1 MYFPADFKKYPVYE
15 DIAQLSSLSWG
26 CSWYIM
32 ATCLGYSSGIT
43 GSIYGFWYLT
53 FSLYILWF
61 WIFMWPIEK
70 KLWFC
75 SWHILTALS
84 KYCSI
89 FLEFCLVGM
98 LPASLNSF
106 AAVWRSFHA
115 ENHLRVFQHL
125 VWILGLKP
133 GVGGALKPGRAVEGP
148 STVSKV
154 VHFVVNNYVVF
165 SVAICKIHFCLFSRF
180 WLQQLWLIYQL
191 YPTYYQDF
199 LKARSKKTYN

>member
-43 GSIYGFWYLT
+43 GSIYSFWYLT

-98 LPASLNSF
+98 LPASLNRTL
-106 AAVWRSFHA
+106 VLLLP
-115 ENHLRVFQHL
+115 EEVFMLQIIF
-125 VWILGLKP
+125 VYFSILCGFWDWNPVL
-133 GVGGALKPGRAVEGP
+133 GVP
-148 STVSKV
+148 
-154 VHFVVNNYVVF
+154 
-165 SVAICKIHFCLFSRF
+165 
-180 WLQQLWLIYQL
+180 
-191 YPTYYQDF
+191 
-199 LKARSKKTYN
+199 

>member
-115 ENHLRVFQHL
+115 ENHLGTETRCWGCLKTWKSCRRAQH
-125 VWILGLKP
+125 
-133 GVGGALKPGRAVEGP
+133 
-148 STVSKV
+148 SKQ
-154 VHFVVNNYVVF
+154 
-165 SVAICKIHFCLFSRF
+165 SCTFCS
-180 WLQQLWLIYQL
+180 
-191 YPTYYQDF
+191 
-199 LKARSKKTYN
+199 